1 MPPRRAPIG
10 DKRQEEEMRVE
21 ALKDLDDLGLRKD
34 AVERMLVI
42 RSEQT
47 ARSRYERDML
57 KKELVEL
64 DAKLNEETKLLD
76 STSVDM
82 YRHYRA
88 MQSDLVDR
96 IAQNQRDVAALRQ
109 KLAESRAEVEA
120 ILEEKEQVIAQ
131 KNRKLNEQKQRM
143 EDMAI
148 EFGESLKETLDQMA
162 HRIDRS

>member
-120 ILEEKEQVIAQ
+120 ILEEKVRGRWRCVMLCVQWPWVHH
-131 KNRKLNEQKQRM
+131 
-143 EDMAI
+143 
-148 EFGESLKETLDQMA
+148 G
-162 HRIDRS
+162 